1 MTGLFKVIVFIII
14 MLSIAW
20 YIHEYIL
27 ESPNTGAF
35 EYFFFYVIYILALCA
50 AFVFFKIFLHP

>member
-1 MTGLFKVIVFIII
+1 

>member
-1 MTGLFKVIVFIII
+1 MTGLFKVVVFIII

-35 EYFFFYVIYILALCA
+35 EYFFFYVIEPYRVCRRLFYLS
-50 AFVFFKIFLHP
+50 